1 MIKNL
6 LILFLLIPSLSWGVF
21 EKKYDCTYS
30 SGISNDETEAK
41 VKGSF
46 VLVIS
51 SFNENIEIHR
61 SNGSI
66 KKTKVEKKNDKV
78 LITSDIKYKTHSRQH
93 HIFLPL
99 DKTIFFETKF
109 QNFENLKEASGSC
122 NKR

>member
-1 MIKNL
+1 MKSL
-6 LILFLLIPSLSWGVF
+6 LALLLLIPSLSWGVF

-61 SNGSI
+61 SNGAI
-66 KKTKVEKKNDKV
+66 KKTKVEK
-78 LITSDIKYKTHSRQH
+78 
-93 HIFLPL
+93 
-99 DKTIFFETKF
+99 
-109 QNFENLKEASGSC
+109 QNLC
-122 NKR
+122 